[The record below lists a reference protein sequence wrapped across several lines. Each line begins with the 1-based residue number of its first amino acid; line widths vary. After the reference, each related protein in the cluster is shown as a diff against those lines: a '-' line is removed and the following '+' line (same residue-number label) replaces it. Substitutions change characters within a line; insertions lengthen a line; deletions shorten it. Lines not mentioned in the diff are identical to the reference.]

1 MPVLLCLVHLVQR
14 NFRPSFLSHLEDYCV
29 KRQSGF
35 VLEVCIKAGAVIL
48 VLSYHYGNSESEN
61 VLKALSSSTR
71 RTIMRQIS
79 EKGSATYTEIMHV
92 LDLDPSLMSG
102 KFNYHL
108 KELSEVG
115 LIEKT
120 NGEYRIT
127 DLGKRGLI
135 LVDQVAK
142 DVKIDRYGVLSAV
155 MSMSPKKE
163 LELFT
168 SQLGAMV
175 GFMMTIFS
183 IIPLGLFYGT
193 WGFEFWLSVI
203 AEVTALVIS
212 VVSTVK
218 MIRIIRRFKLGF
230 SAFVFVQSSWFF
242 IRSPNR
248 NSFFIITVFV
258 IGFFLSFVLGF
269 LLPYS
274 GAMQLFTLEW
284 YSLITSAM
292 GSGLLSIAFIIRARK
307 KADQLE
313 ETTNEQ

>member
-1 MPVLLCLVHLVQR
+1 M
-14 NFRPSFLSHLEDYCV
+14 
-29 KRQSGF
+29 
-35 VLEVCIKAGAVIL
+35 
-48 VLSYHYGNSESEN
+48 NSESEN

-115 LIEKT
+115 LIERT
-120 NGEYRIT
+120 NGEYQIT

-163 LELFT
+163 LDLFT

-175 GFMMTIFS
+175 GFLMIIFS
-183 IIPLGLFYGT
+183 IIPLLLYYGT
-193 WGFEFWLSVI
+193 WGLEFWLSVI
-203 AEVTALVIS
+203 SELSALVIS
-212 VVSTVK
+212 AISTVR
-218 MIRIIRRFKLGF
+218 MIRIIRKFKLGF

-258 IGFFLSFVLGF
+258 IGFFVSLMLGVF
-269 LLPYS
+269 LPYS

-284 YSLITSAM
+284 IGLFRSAI
-292 GSGLLSIAFIIRARK
+292 GSGLLSIVFLIRAKR

>member
-1 MPVLLCLVHLVQR
+1 M
-14 NFRPSFLSHLEDYCV
+14 
-29 KRQSGF
+29 
-35 VLEVCIKAGAVIL
+35 
-48 VLSYHYGNSESEN
+48 NSESEN